1 MGRHTARRQLPSFSL
16 SKAARTTWQ
25 TIKRKTDKF
34 FEHEPWREWEA
45 DQWAEYIFV
54 ACLIGFAGLGIVAL
68 VLRIQGT
75 W

>member
-1 MGRHTARRQLPSFSL
+1 MGRHSARRQLPSFSPQIF
-16 SKAARTTWQ
+16 SRAWQ
-25 TIKRKTDKF
+25 TIKRKTGKF

-54 ACLIGFAGLGIVAL
+54 ACMLGFAALGILAL